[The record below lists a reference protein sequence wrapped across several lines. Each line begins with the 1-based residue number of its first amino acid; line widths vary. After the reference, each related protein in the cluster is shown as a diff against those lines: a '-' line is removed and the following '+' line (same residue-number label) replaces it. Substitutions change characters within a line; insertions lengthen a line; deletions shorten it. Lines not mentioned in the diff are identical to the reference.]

1 MKLFQKLNP
10 FDRLMAAISFAEANE
25 QDTAIEITKNP
36 KRREKGRRAKK
47 APENRADN
55 RERLQ
60 M

>member
-25 QDTAIEITKNP
+25 QDTAIEITETP
-36 KRREKGRRAKK
+36 KRQEKGRRARK